1 MLQSIDDDE
10 LKTLLPTFIS
20 QVLNQAST
28 STFCINLV
36 DLGCGTGRNTAKLI
50 SCPWPKDYKISITAL
65 DFSAGML
72 DVAAK
77 KIDALPLNDTK
88 RFANPMTRLEQCDC
102 FPTVYNST
110 ASPLPTVTGLEPAQA
125 VISTLVLEHIPLT
138 DYFSTLACLLVK
150 GGYALVTNMHSEMG
164 KMSQAGFVNE
174 QGVKVRGKSFA
185 HTVEETR
192 EEARRAGF
200 EMLQCRER
208 KVQKQDLVNGVVGER
223 GGKWVGVKVW
233 YGLLLRKIV

>member
-1 MLQSIDDDE
+1 M
-10 LKTLLPTFIS
+10 
-20 QVLNQAST
+20 
-28 STFCINLV
+28 
-36 DLGCGTGRNTAKLI
+36 
-50 SCPWPKDYKISITAL
+50 
-65 DFSAGML
+65 
-72 DVAAK
+72 AAK
-77 KIDALPLNDTK
+77 KIEALPLNDTK

-164 KMSQAGFVNE
+164 NMSQAGFVNE